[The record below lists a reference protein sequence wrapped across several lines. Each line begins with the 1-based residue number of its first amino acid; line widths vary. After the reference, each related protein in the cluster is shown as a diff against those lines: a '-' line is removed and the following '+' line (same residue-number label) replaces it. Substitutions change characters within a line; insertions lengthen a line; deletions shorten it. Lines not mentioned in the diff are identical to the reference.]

1 MVRSMH
7 VFVECGAQHVVVGAA
22 VKAQLVS
29 AYVRPHATN
38 ALEEAVGRACR
49 SGIST
54 AVECGA

>member
-1 MVRSMH
+1 MH
-7 VFVECGAQHVVVGAA
+7 VVVECGAQHVLGAA
-22 VKAQLVS
+22 EAQLVS
-29 AYVRPHATN
+29 AYVRPYATH